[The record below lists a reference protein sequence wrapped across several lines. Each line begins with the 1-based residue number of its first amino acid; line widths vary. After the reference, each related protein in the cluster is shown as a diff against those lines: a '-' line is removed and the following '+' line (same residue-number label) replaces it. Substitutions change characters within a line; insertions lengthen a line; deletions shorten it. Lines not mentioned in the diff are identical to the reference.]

1 MRYRQ
6 IGFFFAS
13 WLLVSAAVADVL
25 QLKEGHPDSYVVK
38 KGDTLW
44 DIAADKLG
52 NGTRYKEIKQMND
65 LKSDVINTGMV
76 LKIPL
81 K

>member
-13 WLLVSAAVADVL
+13 WLLISAAMADVL
-25 QLKEGHPDSYVVK
+25 QLKEGHPESYVVQ

-44 DIAADKLG
+44 DISK
-52 NGTRYKEIKQMND
+52 RF
-65 LKSDVINTGMV
+65 LKNPVRWPELPTA
-76 LKIPL
+76 
-81 K
+81 

>member
-13 WLLVSAAVADVL
+13 WLLISAAMADVL
-25 QLKEGHPDSYVVK
+25 QLKEGHPESYVVQ

-44 DIAADKLG
+44 DISG
-52 NGTRYKEIKQMND
+52 HF
-65 LKSDVINTGMV
+65 LKSPSYGPGCGRSIRKLRIHTGFILV
-76 LKIPL
+76 TF
-81 K
+81 